1 MRPRE
6 RRNLLKRYY
15 EDCSESTR
23 ELIDLL
29 VVPSDDAG
37 QSTEALDE
45 LHPGQVVGDERS

>member
-15 EDCSESTR
+15 ADCSESTR

-29 VVPSDDAG
+29 VVPSDDTS
-37 QSTEALDE
+37 QSSEALDH
-45 LHPGQVVGDERS
+45 LHPGEVVGDERS